1 MTADTLRA
9 WVEIDIDAFIHN
21 LGVAKK
27 LTGTKVMAVVK
38 GNAHGHGAVKA
49 SLALEAHGA
58 DAFAVACMSEAIEL
72 REAGI
77 QAPILVLGWTPAECA
92 RQLADYGIAQSVM
105 DEDYALELNE
115 AAAAAGKVV
124 DIHAKLDTGMSRT
137 GIFAQENPAEAAQIV
152 SRIANLPN
160 LNIKGIFTHYAA
172 ADMPEKDDFTAWQ
185 LSNYKAVLR
194 ALETLGFDKP
204 VVHHTGNSACILNHP
219 ETYFDM
225 VRMGVMMYGLYPGGV
240 FPKDGPL
247 KQALTLKAR
256 VAQVKQ
262 LPAGAAISYGCTA
275 VTSRPTK
282 IAVVTAGYAD
292 SYPRSLSNRGAYA
305 VINGVKCPQIG
316 RICMDMCMFDVT
328 DAEVKRGDE
337 TILYGKGGMPMEEI
351 AALAGSINCEPLC
364 LLTNRVKKIYV

>member
-1 MTADTLRA
+1 
-9 WVEIDIDAFIHN
+9 
-21 LGVAKK
+21 
-27 LTGTKVMAVVK
+27 
-38 GNAHGHGAVKA
+38 
-49 SLALEAHGA
+49 
-58 DAFAVACMSEAIEL
+58 MSEAIEL

-77 QAPILVLGWTPAECA
+77 QAPIMVLGWTPAECA

-225 VRMGVMMYGLYPGGV
+225 VRMGVMMYGLYPDGV

-262 LPAGAAISYGCTA
+262 LPAGAAIIYGCTA

>member
-1 MTADTLRA
+1 MYCQAMTT
-9 WVEIDIDAFIHN
+9 
-21 LGVAKK
+21 GVK
-27 LTGTKVMAVVK
+27 LV
-38 GNAHGHGAVKA
+38 
-49 SLALEAHGA
+49 
-58 DAFAVACMSEAIEL
+58 
-72 REAGI
+72 
-77 QAPILVLGWTPAECA
+77 
-92 RQLADYGIAQSVM
+92 
-105 DEDYALELNE
+105 
-115 AAAAAGKVV
+115 
-124 DIHAKLDTGMSRT
+124 SRT
-137 GIFAQENPAEAAQIV
+137 GEPLDMKAEKMRQARTI
-152 SRIANLPN
+152 
-160 LNIKGIFTHYAA
+160 TAA

-225 VRMGVMMYGLYPGGV
+225 VRMGVMMYGLYPDGV

>member
-1 MTADTLRA
+1 M
-9 WVEIDIDAFIHN
+9 AFI
-21 LGVAKK
+21 
-27 LTGTKVMAVVK
+27 
-38 GNAHGHGAVKA
+38 
-49 SLALEAHGA
+49 
-58 DAFAVACMSEAIEL
+58 
-72 REAGI
+72 
-77 QAPILVLGWTPAECA
+77 
-92 RQLADYGIAQSVM
+92 
-105 DEDYALELNE
+105 
-115 AAAAAGKVV
+115 
-124 DIHAKLDTGMSRT
+124 
-137 GIFAQENPAEAAQIV
+137 
-152 SRIANLPN
+152 
-160 LNIKGIFTHYAA
+160 
-172 ADMPEKDDFTAWQ
+172 
-185 LSNYKAVLR
+185 
-194 ALETLGFDKP
+194 
-204 VVHHTGNSACILNHP
+204 
-219 ETYFDM
+219 
-225 VRMGVMMYGLYPGGV
+225 
-240 FPKDGPL
+240 
-247 KQALTLKAR
+247 LTLKAR